1 MSNAAAS
8 KGGMMKTYAVLYAP
22 EFRLQ
27 ATVRHAP
34 HLDGQ
39 PIALLNFQGKKP
51 LISELNAMA
60 RSARVEIG
68 MTPTQALARCAE
80 LHLLSANSG
89 HERSAQDTL
98 LQTAETLSPFIEAT
112 APGVVTVELPAERP
126 YTEAE
131 LIQKCTSPLALF
143 GLDVHMGV
151 AGTPDL
157 ALLSARFGDPVR
169 MVDSAATFL
178 RPLPVDVL
186 QPSAEILSVLHGWGI
201 RTIGELVALPMGQ
214 VCERLGGPEAVELWE
229 RATGGR
235 SRPLK
240 LIKPQE
246 FFAEQAD
253 LENAVEMLE
262 PLLFLLRRFLEQIA
276 LRLAN
281 GYLVAGKPRLV
292 LRFENGS
299 PYQRIFTI
307 PQPTRDVNL
316 LFRMLHTHLE
326 NFTSE
331 SPIIGLELAAK
342 PVRPNAEQF
351 GLLEKG
357 LRDPHQ
363 LAETLARL
371 QGLLGSDRVGTPELE
386 PSAHP
391 DAFHLRPYD
400 ANATPFPPSDAPLIG
415 VPWLRFH
422 PPIPANIVLNDV
434 QPAFLYSSR
443 FTGPIKETCG
453 PWLLEGNWWE
463 KRRWSREEWDAATED
478 GVYRLVHVED
488 GWFLDGIYA

>member
-1 MSNAAAS
+1 
-8 KGGMMKTYAVLYAP
+8 MKKYAVLFAP
-22 EFRLQ
+22 DFRLQ
-27 ATVRHAP
+27 ATLRHAP
-34 HLDGQ
+34 HLNGY
-39 PIALLNFQGKKP
+39 PVALLNSQGKKP
-51 LISELNAMA
+51 LISELNSAA
-60 RSARVEIG
+60 RSSRVEVG

-80 LHLLSANSG
+80 LHLLPANPG

-98 LQTAETLSPFIEAT
+98 LQTAETLSPFLEGT
-112 APGVVTVELPAERP
+112 APGVVTIELPAERP
-126 YTEAE
+126 CTETE
-131 LIQKCTSPLALF
+131 LIQKCVSPLVPLGF
-143 GLDVHMGV
+143 DVRLGV
-151 AGTPDL
+151 AATPDL
-157 ALLSARFGDPVR
+157 ALLSARFGNPVR
-169 MVDSAATFL
+169 MVDSPSTFL
-178 RPLPVDVL
+178 GPLPVDIL
-186 QPSAEILSVLHGWGI
+186 QPSEEILSVLHSWGI
-201 RTIGELVALPMGQ
+201 RTIGELVALPMGH
-214 VCERLGGPEAVELWE
+214 VCERLGPEAVELWE

-240 LIKPQE
+240 LIKVQE
-246 FFAEQAD
+246 LFAEQTD

-276 LRLAN
+276 VRLSN
-281 GYLVAGKPRLV
+281 GYLVAGKLRLV
-292 LRFENGS
+292 LRFEKGS

-331 SPIIGLELAAK
+331 FPIIGLELAAK

-357 LRDPHQ
+357 LQDPHQ

-386 PSAHP
+386 PSVHP

-400 ANATPFPPSDAPLIG
+400 ANAVPCPPSDVPLIG

-422 PPIPANIVLNDV
+422 PPIPANIVLRDV
-434 QPAFLYSSR
+434 QPAFVYSSR

-463 KRRWSREEWDAATED
+463 KRQWSREEWDAATED